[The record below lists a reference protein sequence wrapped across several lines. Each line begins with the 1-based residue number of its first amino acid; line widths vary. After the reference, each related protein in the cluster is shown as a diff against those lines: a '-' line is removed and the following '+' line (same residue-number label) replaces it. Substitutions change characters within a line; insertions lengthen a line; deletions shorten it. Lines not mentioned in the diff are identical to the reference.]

1 MNICVKNNKINKRL
15 KIISYHIST
24 IDAKAEADYAKV
36 DNNVGIGAEND
47 SQLDEKQGI
56 VVGVVGIAW
65 P

>member
-47 SQLDEKQGI
+47 SQLDEK
-56 VVGVVGIAW
+56 
-65 P
+65 